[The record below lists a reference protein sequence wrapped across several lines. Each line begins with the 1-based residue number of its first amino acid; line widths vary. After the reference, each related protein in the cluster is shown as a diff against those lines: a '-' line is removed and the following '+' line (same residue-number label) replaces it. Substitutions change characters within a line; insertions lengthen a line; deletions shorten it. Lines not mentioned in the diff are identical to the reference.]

1 MKSKM
6 FLAALAFWF
15 SQSAYAYD
23 TGAMSCDDV
32 GTYAASVMTERGKGQ
47 SKDDALA
54 AVASQ
59 TQWSGE
65 LEKSNLTAVVKMIH
79 GRIGDQLYDAQAAYA
94 VIKRDCDIGQR
105 RRQQ

>member
-1 MKSKM
+1 MKRPIV
-6 FLAALAFWF
+6 LAVITFWIG
-15 SQSAYAYD
+15 QSAYAYD

-32 GTYAASVMTERGKGQ
+32 GTYAAEVMTERGKGQ

-54 AVASQ
+54 AVANQ